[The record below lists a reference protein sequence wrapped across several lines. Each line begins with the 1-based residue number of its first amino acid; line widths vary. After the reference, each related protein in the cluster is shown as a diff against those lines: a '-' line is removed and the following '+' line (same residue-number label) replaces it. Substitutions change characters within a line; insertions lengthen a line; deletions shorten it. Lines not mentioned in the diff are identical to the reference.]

1 MSATN
6 GKKDLVFDT
15 RVDRLVINAATDDRF
30 GEEIRRQS
38 YPSEAGP
45 SMMDLVFD
53 PETGT
58 FKQVPRNTAAP
69 QQPGTVVTG
78 MTRDGF
84 AA

>member
-1 MSATN
+1 MIVTS
-6 GKKDLVFDT
+6 DEQ
-15 RVDRLVINAATDDRF
+15 F

-38 YPSEAGP
+38 YPSEAGQ

-58 FKQVPRNTAAP
+58 FKQVPRNSPAP

-78 MTRDGF
+78 ITRDGF